1 MPEDNYQYVETE
13 FNEAEE
19 GGSSAW
25 VSKTIKVLVLLVQNR
40 RLLAMTTGAA
50 LLVGI
55 ALHIK
60 APERYTSMAR
70 IMTPQNTPAESNMLG
85 TSGNGQSGSIAAIGT
100 GAGGM
105 FGMKN
110 PNAIY
115 VALLG
120 SSRVGSRIV
129 AKFDLLKV
137 YHASSLAQA
146 RAILAGS
153 TRIDLEESGL
163 IAISVTDPDK
173 KRAADIANDYA
184 IELHQLAQ
192 DMAVTEATQRRMF
205 AQAQLKDAQEQL
217 EKAGSNF
224 AVIQKQKGIY
234 ELDSEVRTVSSQLS
248 EIQGKI
254 ASKQIE
260 ISTLKMSG
268 TAMNPNVREAEAQLA
283 ALQVQAGELKN
294 KTDLQKSGRIGF
306 LDVTNGSSEYMAAE
320 KELEYR
326 RTVYDALLKQADTA
340 HLDELKDRVIV
351 QVVDEAIPAEHKNP
365 TNRSKVVMQFALCGF
380 LAGCAFIYIRGFLQ
394 KPEIVQ
400 AVADLR
406 SSMASS
412 SQKSK

>member
-1 MPEDNYQYVETE
+1 
-13 FNEAEE
+13 
-19 GGSSAW
+19 
-25 VSKTIKVLVLLVQNR
+25 
-40 RLLAMTTGAA
+40 
-50 LLVGI
+50 
-55 ALHIK
+55 
-60 APERYTSMAR
+60 
-70 IMTPQNTPAESNMLG
+70 
-85 TSGNGQSGSIAAIGT
+85 
-100 GAGGM
+100 
-105 FGMKN
+105 MKN